1 MEIED
6 LQLEILEAKRLAKRD
21 ALILQLNEQC
31 MSQTKLVTELQA
43 ENANLKQQL
52 AEKECANG
60 N

>member
-1 MEIED
+1 
-6 LQLEILEAKRLAKRD
+6 
-21 ALILQLNEQC
+21 